1 MEFYTRKEAA
11 EYFRVHPRTV
21 ERWLRN
27 GILKGYKMGVG
38 KTALWR
44 ISKEE
49 VENFLKNH
57 ASPKGNEL

>member
-21 ERWLRN
+21 ERWLKN
-27 GILKGYKMGVG
+27 GSLKGHKIGNG

-44 ISKEE
+44 ISKEG
-49 VENFLKNH
+49 VSNFLKNH
-57 ASPKGNEL
+57 SGLNKNGL